1 ALSTPSSPPSSSAS
15 PQSSARPSLMANPS
29 VPAPPSS
36 SAEPDDALDD
46 DDAPESERPALTWRG
61 VRLNVFLFVLTVV
74 SLFWTGMEPGEGF
87 LSGALYAVPLLA
99 ILLAHEFGH
108 YFAARYHG
116 VPASLPYFIPLPK
129 LGFGTLGAVIA
140 MRDRIRSRNALLDIG
155 ASGPLAGML
164 VAIPVLIVGLMHSP
178 VSVSVPPYYQ
188 EGQSLLY
195 LALKRLVLGPIP
207 AGSDV
212 HLNAMANA
220 GWVGLFLTMI
230 NLLPFGQLDGGHV
243 AYALL
248 GERQNRIGPWVRRAT
263 LPLLALN
270 LAWFVG
276 PQLSH
281 PSTMGIITAV
291 NNSLFWLV
299 WFGVLGLLQRFS
311 GKGHPPYEPGELGLA
326 RKIIGWVCVVLF
338 VVLFMPTPL
347 STVN

>member
-1 ALSTPSSPPSSSAS
+1 
-15 PQSSARPSLMANPS
+15 MANPS
-29 VPAPPSS
+29 IPVG
-36 SAEPDDALDD
+36 PDDSAAPDD
-46 DDAPESERPALTWRG
+46 SMESDEAPESEQPALTWRG
-61 VRLNVFLFVLTVV
+61 VRLNVLLFLLTVV
-74 SLFWTGMEPGEGF
+74 SLFWTGMEPGKGL
-87 LSGALYAVPLLA
+87 LSGAPYAVPLLA

-129 LGFGTLGAVIA
+129 MGFGTLGAVIA
-140 MRDRIRSRNALLDIG
+140 MRDRIRSRNALLDVG
-155 ASGPLAGML
+155 ASGPIAGML
-164 VAIPVLIVGLMHSP
+164 VAIPVLIVGLTHSP
-178 VSVSVPPYYQ
+178 ISVSVPPYEQ

-195 LALKRLVLGPIP
+195 LALKWLVLQPIP
-207 AGSDV
+207 HGSDV
-212 HLNAMANA
+212 QLNLTAQA

-270 LAWFVG
+270 LAWFVV
-276 PQLSH
+276 PELSH
-281 PSTMGIITAV
+281 PTTIGILTAV
-291 NNSLFWLV
+291 SNSLFWLV

-311 GKGHPPYEPGELGLA
+311 GRGHPPCEPGELGIA
-326 RKIIGWVCVVLF
+326 RKAIGWICVVLF

-347 STVN
+347 SHVN

>member
-1 ALSTPSSPPSSSAS
+1 
-15 PQSSARPSLMANPS
+15 MANPS
-29 VPAPPSS
+29 VPAPPDRSVE
-36 SAEPDDALDD
+36 ADDAFDD

-61 VRLNVFLFVLTVV
+61 VRLNVLLFVLTVV
-74 SLFWTGMEPGEGF
+74 SLFWTGMEPGQGF
-87 LSGALYAVPLLA
+87 LSGAPYAVPLLA

-129 LGFGTLGAVIA
+129 MGFGTLGAVIA
-140 MRDRIRSRNALLDIG
+140 MRDRIRSRNALLDVG
-155 ASGPLAGML
+155 ASGPLAGM
-164 VAIPVLIVGLMHSP
+164 VIAIPVLIVGLTHSP
-178 VSVSVPPYYQ
+178 VSVSVPPYEQ

-195 LALKRLVLGPIP
+195 LALKWLVLPPIP
-207 AGSDV
+207 PGSDV
-212 HLNAMANA
+212 QLNLTAQA

-248 GERQNRIGPWVRRAT
+248 GERQNRIGPWIRRAT

-270 LAWFVG
+270 LAWFVL
-276 PQLSH
+276 PALSH
-281 PSTMGIITAV
+281 PSTMGIVTAV
-291 NNSLFWLV
+291 SNSLFWLV

-311 GKGHPPYEPGELGLA
+311 GKGHPPCEPGELGTA

-347 STVN
+347 SHVN

>member
-1 ALSTPSSPPSSSAS
+1 
-15 PQSSARPSLMANPS
+15 MANPS
-29 VPAPPSS
+29 VPAPPGESVDPDAS
-36 SAEPDDALDD
+36 LEP

-61 VRLNVFLFVLTVV
+61 VRLNVLLFLLTVV
-74 SLFWTGMEPGEGF
+74 SLFWTRMEPGEGVLAGAPYA
-87 LSGALYAVPLLA
+87 LSLLA

-108 YFAARYHG
+108 YFAARHHR
-116 VPASLPYFIPLPK
+116 VPASLPYFIPLP

-164 VAIPVLIVGLMHSP
+164 VAIPVLIIGLSHSP
-178 VSVSVPPYYQ
+178 VSVSVPPYEQ
-188 EGQSLLY
+188 EGQSLFY

-207 AGSDV
+207 AGYDV
-212 HLNAMANA
+212 KLNLMAEA

-270 LAWFVG
+270 LAWFVI
-276 PQLSH
+276 PALSH
-281 PSTMGIITAV
+281 PTTIGIVTAV
-291 NNSLFWLV
+291 SNSLFWLV

-311 GKGHPPYEPGELGLA
+311 GKGHPPCEPGELGLA
-326 RKIIGWVCVVLF
+326 RKVIGWICVVLF

-347 STVN
+347 SRVN